1 MKNKVISENLR
12 VISDDN
18 RTVKIGHDSSINF
31 KIFDHHE
38 TELIHVSLSPTSTV
52 GDLMK
57 NIKQKLSA
65 KKFPVERILCL

>member
-1 MKNKVISENLR
+1 MKNKAISENLR

-18 RTVKIGHDSSINF
+18 RTVKIGHDSSMNF

-38 TELIHVSLSPTSTV
+38 TELIHVSVASQSTV

-57 NIKQKLSA
+57 NIKQKLST
-65 KKFPVERILCL
+65 KKFPV